1 MIRGELTLKHIDKDG
16 HVLHSLTKHNN
27 VTVLGKMGALTRGIA
42 GLFDQCNQYGASVQK
57 GLESG
62 DHTSYVKPSNS
73 AIKLLLTS
81 LQASSLNGKSFEI
94 IDDSDILGYGFE
106 DVTQSSNPK
115 QGVRQNATDDQGNII
130 VANATRAAGKW
141 AWSGIEGNLNS
152 IVMQTPPFA
161 AYHKID
167 DDTQQSMIRFIP
179 EGFAGVPAGYIAVGN
194 STDGFNKLLNL
205 ATLQLSDFEPS
216 SYSITDTDYGV
227 RSGFK
232 FGDYTIT
239 FIPVRDGYN
248 DLTKN
253 LVTVFNRQTQAAYT
267 VALNSLVSGLW
278 AAGFT
283 VKNNN
288 LYLIGGV
295 YNSGSSPLSVYQV
308 TLTDSAMSLTAVT
321 ASDVVDSS
329 WWSFISPS
337 NYYNFNKFSFVP
349 VQNGTSGEYYTLC
362 FPTNNGTTGVDTTTY
377 IVKDLST
384 ETSSTATV
392 MPYFA
397 GRIFTGGGGTN
408 YLGNAL
414 SVYCNC
420 VINVFAGNGYTSA
433 FDYGFYVVPEGQF
446 GNVFSYFDTEQTW
459 VIAAADT
466 LQVTYTYTLE
476 DAT

>member
-1 MIRGELTLKHIDKDG
+1 MIHGELTLQHINKDG
-16 HVLHSLTKHNN
+16 HVLHSKTKHNQ
-27 VTVLGKMGALTRGIA
+27 VTTLGKIGVLARGIA

-57 GLESG
+57 GLEAG
-62 DHTSYVKPSNS
+62 DYNDYAKPANS

-81 LQASSLNGKSFEI
+81 LQASSLAGKSFEVI
-94 IDDSDILGYGFE
+94 SDSDILGYGFE
-106 DVTQSSNPK
+106 DVVQSSNPK
-115 QGVRQNATDDQGNII
+115 QGVRQNATDAQGNII

-141 AWSGIEGNLNS
+141 TWSGIEGNLNS

-161 AYHKID
+161 VYHKID
-167 DDTQQSMIRFIP
+167 DDTQLSMTRFIP

-194 STDGFNKLLNL
+194 STDGFTKLLNL

-216 SYSITDTDYGV
+216 SYNITDTEYGV

-232 FGDYTIT
+232 FGNYTIT

-308 TLTDSAMSLTAVT
+308 TLTDSAMSLSAVT
-321 ASDVVDSS
+321 ASDIVDSS
-329 WWSFISPS
+329 WWRFIHS
-337 NYYNFNKFSFVP
+337 NYYDFNKFSFVP
-349 VQNGTSGEYYTLC
+349 VQNGTAGEYYTLC
-362 FPTNNGTTGVDTTTY
+362 FPTNNGTTGVGTTTY
-377 IVKDLST
+377 IVKDLSI
-384 ETSSTATV
+384 ETASTATV

-397 GRIFTGGGGTN
+397 GRINTN
-408 YLGNAL
+408 SIGSDRLSNAL

-420 VINVFAGNGYTSA
+420 VINVYTGNGYTSA
-433 FDYGFYVVPEGQF
+433 FDYGFYVSPEGQF
-446 GNVFSYFDTEQTW
+446 GNVFSCFDLEETW
-459 VIAAADT
+459 TIAAADT

-476 DAT
+476 DAV